1 MADAPVIV
9 IKKKKGGG
17 HGGHHGGA
25 WKVAYADFVTAMMC
39 FFMVMWLLGA
49 DEETKAAISHYFNHP
64 NTPYNMGRDPQSDE
78 ARPLGEQQG
87 AGEALLKGLDGQT
100 PDEMVEKPMRPVQ
113 QQRIAHQELGELAQE
128 VMEDQLYGLDVSL
141 DTLKFSVPEELLFNP
156 GQTAL
161 KPGSEKYLARLGRI
175 LSTYKGFVKI
185 EGHTD
190 DQPEAGSKIG
200 SQFEFSLTRAVQ
212 VMKYLVQKDF
222 VSEERLLPVGTGARK
237 PYTGGRNPAAQQKNR
252 RIEFTL
258 SSERAF

>member
-49 DEETKAAISHYFNHP
+49 DEETKAAIAHYFNHP
-64 NTPYNMGRDPQSDE
+64 NTPYNAGRDPQSEE
-78 ARPLGEQQG
+78 ARPLGEAQG
-87 AGEALLKGLDGQT
+87 SGEALLKGLDGQT

-113 QQRIAHQELGELAQE
+113 QQQMAHQELGDLAQQ
-128 VMEDQLYGLDVSL
+128 VMEDQLYGMDVSI
-141 DTLKFSVPEELLFNP
+141 DTLRFSVPEDLLFNP
-156 GQTAL
+156 GQTTL
-161 KPGSEKYLARLGRI
+161 KPGAEKHLARLGRI
-175 LSTYKGFVKI
+175 VSTYKGYVRI

-190 DQPEAGSKIG
+190 ERAETASKLG
-200 SQFEFSLTRAVQ
+200 NQFEFSLTRAVQ
-212 VMKYLVQKDF
+212 VMKFLVQKDYIP
-222 VSEERLLPVGTGARK
+222 EERVIPVGSGARR
-237 PYTGGRNPAAQQKNR
+237 PYTGNSTSEGRRKNR

-258 SSERAF
+258 TSERPL

>member
-1 MADAPVIV
+1 MAEAPVIV

-49 DEETKAAISHYFNHP
+49 DEETKAAIAHYFNHP
-64 NTPYNMGRDPQSDE
+64 NTPYTMGRDPQSDE
-78 ARPLGEQQG
+78 ARPLGERQG
-87 AGEALLKGLDGQT
+87 SGENIMQGLDGQT
-100 PDEMVEKPMRPVQ
+100 PDELVEKPMRPVE
-113 QQRIAHQELGELAQE
+113 QQRMAHQELGDLAQE

-141 DTLKFSVPEELLFNP
+141 DTLRFSVPEELLFNP
-156 GQTAL
+156 GQTDL
-161 KPGSEKYLARLGRI
+161 KPGSEKYLARLGKI
-175 LSTYKGFVKI
+175 LGAYQGYVRI

-190 DQPEAGSKIG
+190 DQPESGSKIG

-212 VMKYLVQKDF
+212 VMKFLVQKDF
-222 VSEERLLPVGTGARK
+222 VQEERMIPVGSGARK
-237 PYTGGRNPAAQQKNR
+237 PFSGGETATARKKNR

-258 SSERAF
+258 SSERNL